1 LIVFNSQI
9 KSLLDYAFI
18 PTISPFQNIATKLQ
32 TLQTRVLRTI
42 KHFPLKTSTRH
53 IHDFFRTEQ
62 VKSRALSTARRFAL
76 SRQHHQQ
83 LQSDYSSFVE
93 NRPTGTRYKFKTVF
107 ETMAEL
113 TPELHPQEEN
123 I

>member
-1 LIVFNSQI
+1 M
-9 KSLLDYAFI
+9 
-18 PTISPFQNIATKLQ
+18 
-32 TLQTRVLRTI
+32 
-42 KHFPLKTSTRH
+42 KHFPLKTSTRN

-62 VKSRALSTARRFAL
+62 FKSRALSTARRFAL
-76 SRQHHQQ
+76 SRQHQQQ
-83 LQSDYSSFVE
+83 LQSDYSSFVK